1 MTADSPIPTPDLA
14 EFILREWT
22 QAPDVVAAF
31 LGGSVAKGKARVGSD
46 IDAVVIH
53 RHLPQARRETLERA
67 GILVELF
74 FHDRETLAWFWED
87 DRRRGVPSL
96 ARMVA
101 QGLPVAGHPAEIE
114 AIQADAKA
122 LLDGGPPPLNAAD
135 MLGRRY
141 LVTDLAADLEGD
153 RTPAQRLALGARLYT
168 ELADFTVR
176 AAGAWS
182 GSGKG
187 LAKALARH
195 DLALAA
201 CFEQAFTMLY
211 VDGNCEAVREL
222 VDVCLAPY
230 GGRFAAGDHRPAP
243 PEWRLSGQTA
253 RRMAEPVDGSAP

>member
-1 MTADSPIPTPDLA
+1 MTNPAPVPTADIA
-14 EFILREWT
+14 EAILREWT
-22 QAPDVVAAF
+22 QGPDVVAAF
-31 LGGSVAKGKARVGSD
+31 LGGSVAKGKAGPGSD
-46 IDAVVIH
+46 IDAVIIH
-53 RHLPQARRETLERA
+53 GAIPQARRETQDRM

-101 QGLPVAGHPAEIE
+101 NGLPIAGEPEAIE
-114 AIQADAKA
+114 AIQADARA
-122 LLDGGPPPLNAAD
+122 ILEAGPPSLTAAE
-135 MLGRRY
+135 LLSRRY
-141 LVTDLAADLEGD
+141 MLTDLAADLDGK

-187 LAKALARH
+187 LAKALSRH

-211 VDGNCEAVREL
+211 VDGDCAPVQEL

-230 GGRFAAGDHRPAP
+230 GGRYAAGDRRPAP
-243 PEWRLSGQTA
+243 PDWRLDPQTA
-253 RRMAEPVDGSAP
+253 RRTADPAGEPAA